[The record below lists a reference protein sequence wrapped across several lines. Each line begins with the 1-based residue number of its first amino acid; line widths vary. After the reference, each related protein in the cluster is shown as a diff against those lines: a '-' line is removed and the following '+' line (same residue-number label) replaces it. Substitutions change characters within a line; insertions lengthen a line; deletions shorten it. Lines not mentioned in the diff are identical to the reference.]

1 MPELVIKVIPLW
13 LPWKSNSPAV
23 YYSLQVCM
31 PAGITLSMCNLSVSQ
46 GFVVGVSV
54 QNFNILSLWLPS
66 FLYLVQELISLYRM
80 GIINSPASSS
90 NKAVDLSLH
99 SLFCYNLESGF

>member
-46 GFVVGVSV
+46 GFVR
-54 QNFNILSLWLPS
+54 S
-66 FLYLVQELISLYRM
+66 FCAE
-80 GIINSPASSS
+80 
-90 NKAVDLSLH
+90 
-99 SLFCYNLESGF
+99 F